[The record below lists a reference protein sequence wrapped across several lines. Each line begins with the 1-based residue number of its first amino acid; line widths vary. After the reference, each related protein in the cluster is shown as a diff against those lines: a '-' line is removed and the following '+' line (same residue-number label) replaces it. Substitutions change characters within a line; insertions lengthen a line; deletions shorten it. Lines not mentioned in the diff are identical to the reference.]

1 MEAVVHYSKLSCSS
15 SEMDLG
21 RFKTLRETVNELFF
35 DFGYA
40 RIAAISGWMPMMFI
54 TPGQIVGEHVQRHL
68 GGDLGQ
74 TLHQEVRRPPAS
86 SACQRDVRPS
96 RDAGASP
103 AGSCRGA
110 SAQPPVNARAPS
122 G

>member
-74 TLHQEVRRPPAS
+74 TLHQEVRRPHPHL
-86 SACQRDVRPS
+86 QRAKGMFGRLATLAHRLRV
-96 RDAGASP
+96 
-103 AGSCRGA
+103 
-110 SAQPPVNARAPS
+110 PVEALLHS
-122 G
+122 LQ